1 MRKYEMMVILNPEI
15 DERTVAPALEKLL
28 NVVSTNGGSVD
39 STDIWGKRRLA
50 YQIEKHSEG
59 IYAVIDMTTTPQI
72 AEELSRQLSL
82 NESVL
87 RTKLLRRGWRNPDNG
102 CW

>member
-28 NVVSTNGGSVD
+28 NVVSANGGSVD
-39 STDIWGKRRLA
+39 ATDIWGKRRLA

-72 AEELSRQLSL
+72 AEELTRQLTL

-87 RTKLLRRGWRNPDNG
+87 RTKLLRRD
-102 CW
+102 

>member
-28 NVVSTNGGSVD
+28 TVVSTNGGSVD
-39 STDIWGKRRLA
+39 ATDIWGKRRLA

-59 IYAVIDMTTTPQI
+59 IYAVSDMTTTPQI
-72 AEELSRQLSL
+72 AEELTRQLTL

-87 RTKLLRRGWRNPDNG
+87 RTKLLRRD
-102 CW
+102 

>member
-72 AEELSRQLSL
+72 AEELTRQLSL
-82 NESVL
+82 NDSV
-87 RTKLLRRGWRNPDNG
+87 
-102 CW
+102 

>member
-28 NVVSTNGGSVD
+28 NVVSANGGSVD
-39 STDIWGKRRLA
+39 ATDIWGKRRLA
-50 YQIEKHSEG
+50 YPIEKHSEG

-72 AEELSRQLSL
+72 AEELTRQLTL

-87 RTKLLRRGWRNPDNG
+87 RTKLLRRD
-102 CW
+102 

>member
-28 NVVSTNGGSVD
+28 NIVSTNGGSVD

-72 AEELSRQLSL
+72 AEELTRQLSL

-87 RTKLLRRGWRNPDNG
+87 RTKLLRRD
-102 CW
+102 

>member
-28 NVVSTNGGSVD
+28 NVISANGVSVD
-39 STDIWGKRRLA
+39 ATDIWGKRRLA
-50 YQIEKHSEG
+50 YPIEKYSEG
-59 IYAVIDMTTTPQI
+59 IYAVIEMTTTPQI
-72 AEELSRQLSL
+72 AEELTRQLSL

-87 RTKLLRRGWRNPDNG
+87 RTKLLRRD
-102 CW
+102 

>member
-28 NVVSTNGGSVD
+28 NVVSANGGSVD
-39 STDIWGKRRLA
+39 ATDIWGKRRLA
-50 YQIEKHSEG
+50 YPIEKNSEG

-72 AEELSRQLSL
+72 AEELTRQLTL

-87 RTKLLRRGWRNPDNG
+87 RTKLLRRD
-102 CW
+102 

>member
-1 MRKYEMMVILNPEI
+1 MREYEMMVILNPEI

-72 AEELSRQLSL
+72 AEELTRQLSL

-87 RTKLLRRGWRNPDNG
+87 RTKLLRRD
-102 CW
+102 

>member
-39 STDIWGKRRLA
+39 STEIWGKRRLA

-72 AEELSRQLSL
+72 AEELTRQLSL

-87 RTKLLRRGWRNPDNG
+87 RTKLLRRD
-102 CW
+102 

>member
-28 NVVSTNGGSVD
+28 NVVSANGGSVD
-39 STDIWGKRRLA
+39 ATDIWGKRRLA
-50 YQIEKHSEG
+50 YQIEKYSEG

-72 AEELSRQLSL
+72 AEELTRQLSL
-82 NESVL
+82 NETVL
-87 RTKLLRRGWRNPDNG
+87 RTKLLRRD
-102 CW
+102 

>member
-39 STDIWGKRRLA
+39 STDSWGKRRLA

-72 AEELSRQLSL
+72 AEELTKQLSL

-87 RTKLLRRGWRNPDNG
+87 RTKLLRRD
-102 CW
+102 

>member
-28 NVVSTNGGSVD
+28 TVVSTNGGSVD
-39 STDIWGKRRLA
+39 ATDIWGKRRLA

-72 AEELSRQLSL
+72 AEELTRQLTL

-87 RTKLLRRGWRNPDNG
+87 RTKLLRRD
-102 CW
+102 

>member
-28 NVVSTNGGSVD
+28 NVVSANGGSVD
-39 STDIWGKRRLA
+39 ATDIWGKRRLA
-50 YQIEKHSEG
+50 YPIEKHSEG
-59 IYAVIDMTTTPQI
+59 IYAVIEMTTAPQI
-72 AEELSRQLSL
+72 AEELTRQLSL

-87 RTKLLRRGWRNPDNG
+87 RTKLLRRD
-102 CW
+102 

>member
-28 NVVSTNGGSVD
+28 NVVSANGGSVD
-39 STDIWGKRRLA
+39 ATDIWGKRRLA
-50 YQIEKHSEG
+50 YSIEKYSEG
-59 IYAVIDMTTTPQI
+59 IYAVIEMTTTPQI
-72 AEELSRQLSL
+72 AEELTRQLSL

-87 RTKLLRRGWRNPDNG
+87 RTKLLRRD
-102 CW
+102 

>member
-72 AEELSRQLSL
+72 AEELTRQLSL

-87 RTKLLRRGWRNPDNG
+87 RTKLLRRD
-102 CW
+102 

>member
-28 NVVSTNGGSVD
+28 SVVSANGGSVD
-39 STDIWGKRRLA
+39 ATDIWGKRRLA
-50 YQIEKHSEG
+50 YPIEKHSEG

-72 AEELSRQLSL
+72 AEELTRQLTL

-87 RTKLLRRGWRNPDNG
+87 RTKLLRRD
-102 CW
+102 

>member
-28 NVVSTNGGSVD
+28 TVVSANGGSVD
-39 STDIWGKRRLA
+39 ATDIWGKRRLA
-50 YQIEKHSEG
+50 YQIEKYSEG

-72 AEELSRQLSL
+72 AEELTRQLTL

-87 RTKLLRRGWRNPDNG
+87 RTKLLRRD
-102 CW
+102 

>member
-15 DERTVAPALEKLL
+15 DERTVAPALERLL

-72 AEELSRQLSL
+72 AEELTRQLSL

-87 RTKLLRRGWRNPDNG
+87 RTKLLRRD
-102 CW
+102 

>member
-28 NVVSTNGGSVD
+28 TVVSANGGSVD
-39 STDIWGKRRLA
+39 ATDILGKRRLA

-72 AEELSRQLSL
+72 AEELTRQLTL

-87 RTKLLRRGWRNPDNG
+87 RTKLLRRD
-102 CW
+102 

>member
-28 NVVSTNGGSVD
+28 NVVSANGGSVD
-39 STDIWGKRRLA
+39 ATDIWGKRRLA
-50 YQIEKHSEG
+50 YQIEKYSEG
-59 IYAVIDMTTTPQI
+59 IYAVIEMTTNAQI
-72 AEELSRQLSL
+72 AEELTRQLSL

-87 RTKLLRRGWRNPDNG
+87 RTKLLRRD
-102 CW
+102 

>member
-28 NVVSTNGGSVD
+28 NVVSANGGSVD
-39 STDIWGKRRLA
+39 ATDIWGKRRLA
-50 YQIEKHSEG
+50 YPIEKYSEG
-59 IYAVIDMTTTPQI
+59 IYSVIEMTTTPQI
-72 AEELSRQLSL
+72 AEELTRQLSL

-87 RTKLLRRGWRNPDNG
+87 RTKLLRRD
-102 CW
+102 

>member
-28 NVVSTNGGSVD
+28 NVVSANGGSVD

-72 AEELSRQLSL
+72 AEELTRQLSL

-87 RTKLLRRGWRNPDNG
+87 RTKLLRRD
-102 CW
+102 

>member
-72 AEELSRQLSL
+72 AEELTRQLSL
-82 NESVL
+82 NGSVL
-87 RTKLLRRGWRNPDNG
+87 RTKLLRRD
-102 CW
+102 

>member
-28 NVVSTNGGSVD
+28 NVVSANGGSVD
-39 STDIWGKRRLA
+39 STDNWGKRRLA

-72 AEELSRQLSL
+72 AEELTRQLSL

-87 RTKLLRRGWRNPDNG
+87 RTKLLRRD
-102 CW
+102 

>member
-28 NVVSTNGGSVD
+28 NVVSANGGSVD
-39 STDIWGKRRLA
+39 ATDIWGKRRLA
-50 YQIEKHSEG
+50 YPIEKYSEG
-59 IYAVIDMTTTPQI
+59 IYVVIEMTTAPQI
-72 AEELSRQLSL
+72 AEELTRQLSL

-87 RTKLLRRGWRNPDNG
+87 RTKLLRRD
-102 CW
+102 

>member
-59 IYAVIDMTTTPQI
+59 IYAVIDMTITPQI
-72 AEELSRQLSL
+72 AEELTRQLSL

-87 RTKLLRRGWRNPDNG
+87 RTKLLRRD
-102 CW
+102 

>member
-28 NVVSTNGGSVD
+28 TVVSANGGSVD
-39 STDIWGKRRLA
+39 ATDIWGKRRLA

-72 AEELSRQLSL
+72 AEELTRQLTL

-87 RTKLLRRGWRNPDNG
+87 RTKLLRRD
-102 CW
+102 

>member
-15 DERTVAPALEKLL
+15 DERTVTPALEKLL
-28 NVVSTNGGSVD
+28 NVVSANGGSVD
-39 STDIWGKRRLA
+39 ATDIWGKRRLA

-72 AEELSRQLSL
+72 AEELTRQLTL

-87 RTKLLRRGWRNPDNG
+87 RTKLLRRD
-102 CW
+102 

>member
-28 NVVSTNGGSVD
+28 NVVSANGGSVD
-39 STDIWGKRRLA
+39 ATDIWGKRRLA
-50 YQIEKHSEG
+50 YQIEKYSEG
-59 IYAVIDMTTTPQI
+59 IYAVIEMTTNPQI
-72 AEELSRQLSL
+72 AEELTRQLSL

-87 RTKLLRRGWRNPDNG
+87 RTKLLRRD
-102 CW
+102 

>member
-1 MRKYEMMVILNPEI
+1 MCKYEMMVILNPEI

-72 AEELSRQLSL
+72 AEELTRQLSL

-87 RTKLLRRGWRNPDNG
+87 RTKLLRRD
-102 CW
+102 

>member
-28 NVVSTNGGSVD
+28 NVVSANGGSVD
-39 STDIWGKRRLA
+39 ATDIWGKRRLA
-50 YQIEKHSEG
+50 YPIEKHSEG

-72 AEELSRQLSL
+72 AEELTRQLTL
-82 NESVL
+82 NDSVL
-87 RTKLLRRGWRNPDNG
+87 RTKLLRRD
-102 CW
+102 

>member
-28 NVVSTNGGSVD
+28 NVVSANGGSVD
-39 STDIWGKRRLA
+39 ATDIWGKRRLA
-50 YQIEKHSEG
+50 YQIEKYSEG
-59 IYAVIDMTTTPQI
+59 IYAVIEMTTDPQI
-72 AEELSRQLSL
+72 AEELTRQLSL

-87 RTKLLRRGWRNPDNG
+87 RTKLLRRD
-102 CW
+102 